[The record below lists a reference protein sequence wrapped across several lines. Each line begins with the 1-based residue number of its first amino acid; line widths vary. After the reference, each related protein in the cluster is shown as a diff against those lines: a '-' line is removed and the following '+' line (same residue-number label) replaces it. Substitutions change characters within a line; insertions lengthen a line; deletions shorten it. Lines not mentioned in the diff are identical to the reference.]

1 MAIRQFPISK
11 RKVFYMLNF
20 TFKWWMLAFLVTLQ
34 QPVFA
39 EEMTIDFSES
49 QSFPTSSDTVQINHI
64 RLDTKIVNPF
74 DPTRPQI
81 ATMYADVPFHFDMAS
96 LHLIPML
103 NQAVVD
109 DNNKCAT
116 LDVLVNNAYDGQSVS
131 GATVL
136 VGTVSKT
143 TDSNGK
149 ITFANLVKGAVSVEV
164 TAPNFRPN
172 TPRAIDLVCG
182 SQNVSVSLSP
192 TEGTGALT
200 ANQVRVIL
208 NWGENPK
215 DLDAHLTGPS
225 PNLAV
230 STANEANRFHI
241 FWYNKSSN
249 DGVAVLDVDDLS
261 SYGPETVTISPPT
274 GQSTLRAGIYR
285 YSIHHYDDSYVSGT
299 ASPGTLSD
307 NTTVELIVGTNSRI
321 FKAPAGAS
329 GPLDVWTVFELNV
342 DQSGHITILPINT
355 YTSSVKNENVRS
367 GLHLISEPAALYF
380 MKK

>member
-1 MAIRQFPISK
+1 
-11 RKVFYMLNF
+11 MLNVI
-20 TFKWWMLAFLVTLQ
+20 FKGWVMALLVIT
-34 QPVFA
+34 QPFVYA

-49 QSFPTSSDTVQINHI
+49 QSFPTSSNTVQINHI

-103 NQAVVD
+103 SQAVVD

-116 LDVLVNNAYDGQSVS
+116 LDVLVNNAYDGQVVS

-136 VGTVSKT
+136 VGTISKT

-149 ITFANLVKGAVSVEV
+149 VSFANLVKGAVSVEV
-164 TAPNFRPN
+164 TAPSFRPN
-172 TPRAIDLVCG
+172 TPRAVDLVCG

-208 NWGENPK
+208 NWGENPQ
-215 DLDAHLTGPS
+215 DIDAHLTGPS
-225 PNLAV
+225 PGLA
-230 STANEANRFHI
+230 SSNINEADRFHI
-241 FWYNKSSN
+241 FWYNKDSS
-249 DGVAVLDVDDLS
+249 DGVGVLDVDDLH

-274 GQSTLRAGIYR
+274 GQSTLRAGVYR
-285 YSIHHYDDSYVSGT
+285 YSVHHYDDSYISGT
-299 ASPGTLSD
+299 ASSGTLSD
-307 NTTVELIVGTNSRI
+307 NTTVELIVGTNSRV
-321 FKAPAGAS
+321 FKAPAGAKA
-329 GPLDVWTVFELNV
+329 PLDVWTVFELSV
-342 DQSGHITILPINT
+342 DANGHISILPVNT
-355 YTSSVKNENVRS
+355 YTSGVANKNVRS
-367 GLHLISEPAALYF
+367 GSSVAPQQEPSALYF

>member
-1 MAIRQFPISK
+1 
-11 RKVFYMLNF
+11 MLNF
-20 TFKWWMLAFLVTLQ
+20 TFKWWILVILMTLQ
-34 QPVFA
+34 QFVFA

-49 QSFPTSSDTVQINHI
+49 KSFPTSPNTVQINHI

-74 DPTRPQI
+74 DPTHPQVTTI
-81 ATMYADVPFHFDMAS
+81 YADVPFQFDRAS
-96 LHLIPML
+96 LHLVPML
-103 NQAVVD
+103 GQAVVG
-109 DNNKCAT
+109 DNDKCAN
-116 LDVLVNNAYDGQSVS
+116 LDVLINSAYDGKAVS

-136 VGTVSKT
+136 LGTVSKT
-143 TDSNGK
+143 TDANGRV
-149 ITFANLVKGAVSVEV
+149 TFANLGKGTVSVEA

-172 TPRAIDLVCG
+172 TPRTVDLICG
-182 SQNVSVSLSP
+182 TQNVSVSLSP

-225 PNLAV
+225 PNLAA
-230 STANEANRFHI
+230 SSSNEANRFHI

-249 DGVAVLDVDDLS
+249 DGVAVLDVDDLT

-285 YSIHHYDDSYVSGT
+285 YSVHHYDDSYVSGT

-321 FKAPAGAS
+321 FKAPAGAK

-342 DQSGHITILPINT
+342 DETGHISILPVNT
-355 YTSSVKNENVRS
+355 YTSNVTNQNIRS
-367 GLHLISEPAALYF
+367 GLISTQEPTALYSI
-380 MKK
+380 KK